1 MSGQILN
8 SVHAWTCKVSLSLTA
23 CSHTRLMDLAS
34 WRDVI
39 NWHEQISTLTV
50 TLSFCRR
57 KRLGIVLMLHIITI
71 ETLVDS
77 LHCLNKYIIFKMT
90 AIVCPKDNI
99 RIYLQRIYDLE
110 KKKHQTLLCVRKSC

>member
-1 MSGQILN
+1 
-8 SVHAWTCKVSLSLTA
+8 
-23 CSHTRLMDLAS
+23 
-34 WRDVI
+34 
-39 NWHEQISTLTV
+39 
-50 TLSFCRR
+50 
-57 KRLGIVLMLHIITI
+57 MLHIITI

-110 KKKHQTLLCVRKSC
+110 KKTSNTFVCEEIMLMIKPPRAKKDESHFVHSLSFYSDGLLFFCFTVSAVDVRDKCFLYTFAI